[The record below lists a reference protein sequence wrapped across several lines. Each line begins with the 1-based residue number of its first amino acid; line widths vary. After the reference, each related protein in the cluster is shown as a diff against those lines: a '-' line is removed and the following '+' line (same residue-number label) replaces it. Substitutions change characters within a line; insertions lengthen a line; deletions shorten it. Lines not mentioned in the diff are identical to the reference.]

1 MAKKSAGKA
10 KKTATETENKAL
22 TKKEIAQFQ
31 DLLNEKRPTLL
42 STAQDSRKSLF
53 ENTEK
58 LPDEVDLATAEYE
71 QSFEYRLRDR
81 EKFLLR
87 KVDKALRRIENGE
100 YDECESCG
108 ETISKKRLLARPEA
122 TLCIVCKERLDIWK
136 AWCPSKL
143 PALRLITY

>member
-1 MAKKSAGKA
+1 MAKKSAAKA

-22 TKKEIAQFQ
+22 TKKEIAKFQ
-31 DLLNEKRPTLL
+31 DLLNEKRTTLL
-42 STAQDSRKSLF
+42 STAQDSRKSF

-122 TLCIVCKERLDIWK
+122 TLL
-136 AWCPSKL
+136 
-143 PALRLITY
+143 T

>member
-1 MAKKSAGKA
+1 M
-10 KKTATETENKAL
+10 
-22 TKKEIAQFQ
+22 
-31 DLLNEKRPTLL
+31 
-42 STAQDSRKSLF
+42 
-53 ENTEK
+53 
-58 LPDEVDLATAEYE
+58 ATAEYE

-122 TLCIVCKERLDIWK
+122 TLCIVCKEEQEQLEKGYLKRREMNNQEFNL
-136 AWCPSKL
+136 
-143 PALRLITY
+143 